1 MTEPHPAEK
10 KPHPAEKKDVVD
22 YWTRILQVQEDQNP
36 INEIDL
42 STNPV
47 YLVGNF
53 GGTTNTRLPNPISSK
68 QTIFVPVNQCIITE
82 PEAGGPSEDLEKI
95 AEDDES
101 SATQA
106 DLEIDGVKHNIKE
119 RKYRVFVPRFPV
131 GPPTGQ
137 FKAAADGYYVLID
150 PLRPGEHK
158 IIFEAEVRKPFSK
171 NEKPVWKSKNIYT
184 FEVR

>member
-10 KPHPAEKKDVVD
+10 QHVRD
-22 YWTRILQVQEDQNP
+22 YWTRILQMQEDQNP
-36 INEIDL
+36 INEIDV

-68 QTIFVPVNQCIITE
+68 QSIFVPVNQCVISE
-82 PEAGGPSEDLEKI
+82 PEAGGPNEDLEKI
-95 AEDDES
+95 AEYDES

-119 RKYRVFVPRFPV
+119 QKYRVDVARFPV
-131 GPPTGQ
+131 RPPTGP

-150 PLRPGEHK
+150 PLPPGEHK
-158 IIFEAEVRKPFSK
+158 IIFEAQVGNPFSK
-171 NEKPVWKSKNIYT
+171 NEKPMWKSKNTYT